1 MTHLVLEQ
9 QAQGLD
15 DLLEIHI
22 VGQAAHIVVAL
33 DDGGGARAGLDH
45 IGIDGALCQIV
56 HCADLFRLF
65 LKDTDEFFPD
75 DLALA
80 LRIGLVRQL
89 CQKTLLCIDTD
100 KIH

>member
-1 MTHLVLEQ
+1 MCIR
-9 QAQGLD
+9 D
-15 DLLEIHI
+15 
-22 VGQAAHIVVAL
+22 
-33 DDGGGARAGLDH
+33 R
-45 IGIDGALCQIV
+45 CQIV

-80 LRIGLVRQL
+80 LRIGLARQL

>member
-1 MTHLVLEQ
+1 M
-9 QAQGLD
+9 
-15 DLLEIHI
+15 
-22 VGQAAHIVVAL
+22 VAL